1 MQRMVYYPGF
11 EVANSTWLKF
21 ALLYINTLR
30 PIIPPNGYNYLSN
43 QHRMLKEETDLI
55 VPLDPNLREASRAT
69 KDAILVIEKVLENP
83 RLYPRTFSI
92 VKGGVKL

>member
-55 VPLDPNLREASRAT
+55 VPLCARQDH
-69 KDAILVIEKVLENP
+69 
-83 RLYPRTFSI
+83 
-92 VKGGVKL
+92 GGVQATRWDFQ